1 MNWLKS
7 LASLAAAAATI
18 FIPQLQVL
26 VAAHPAIVS
35 SIWGAFAIWAHI
47 SPAPTGAAI
56 VPATGEKGTAVAVE

>member
-18 FIPQLQVL
+18 FVPQLQVL

-35 SIWGAFAIWAHI
+35 GIWSVFAIWAHI
-47 SPAPTGAAI
+47 SPSPTGAA
-56 VPATGEKGTAVAVE
+56 VVTSTGEKGTAVAVE

>member
-7 LASLAAAAATI
+7 IASLAAAAATI
-18 FIPQLQVL
+18 FLPQLQGV

-35 SIWGAFAIWAHI
+35 GIWSAFAIWLHI

-56 VPATGEKGTAVAVE
+56 VPETGEKGTATEVK